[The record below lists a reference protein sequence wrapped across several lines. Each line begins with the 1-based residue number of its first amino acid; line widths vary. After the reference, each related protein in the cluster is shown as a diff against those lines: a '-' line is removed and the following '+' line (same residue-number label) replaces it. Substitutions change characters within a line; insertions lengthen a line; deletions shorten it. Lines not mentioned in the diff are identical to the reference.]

1 MKQPLQTTLLG
12 LAVSLI
18 LSCFAA
24 NADTAKTTTPEIEYQ
39 RYYSG
44 DPEGRK
50 YHPLLLSPI
59 PEELIYRPLLT
70 ATANI
75 DDTPEKETVVLILVY
90 MKTLPRDDGWMRAHG
105 ASWLQAFLFI
115 TEADTK
121 AKGLKRKDAFK
132 FFDAG
137 APALDVPAAKS
148 IELRNPPLVF
158 VQSPE
163 DAFKSRDISFKLV
176 DLTGD
181 GTLDVWIESIYGVA
195 AVSFQNGE
203 FREIFNSYTIAGPLP
218 DADYVDLDND
228 GIYEIKI
235 PYSIQIQGF
244 PGAPYLPWISLY
256 EWDGTTY
263 ILNNERFYAENND
276 YLIQLLGQYN
286 YLLLRHGHLM
296 EQSEIHRFYLG
307 LVYYYRGNKSPSD
320 LEWILKHAK
329 TDDYIQVA
337 KSLLGK
343 LPSPQR

>member
-1 MKQPLQTTLLG
+1 MKKTLQITLLG

-18 LSCFAA
+18 PSCFAA
-24 NADTAKTTTPEIEYQ
+24 NADTTKTTTSEVKYQ
-39 RYYSG
+39 RPSSR
-44 DPEGRK
+44 EEQR
-50 YHPLLLSPI
+50 YHRLLLSPT
-59 PEELIYRPLLT
+59 PEELIYRTLLT

-90 MKTLPRDDGWMRAHG
+90 MKTPARDWMRSYG
-105 ASWLQAFLFI
+105 DSWLQAFLFI
-115 TEADTK
+115 TEADTN
-121 AKGLKRKDAFK
+121 AKVPKRKDAFK

-137 APALDVPAAKS
+137 TPALDVPPAKAV
-148 IELRNPPLVF
+148 ELQNPPFVF
-158 VQSPE
+158 TQPPE
-163 DAFKSRDISFKLV
+163 DVFKARDASFKLV

-181 GTLDVWIESIYGVA
+181 GTLDIWIESIYGVA
-195 AVSFQNGE
+195 AISYQNSE
-203 FREIFNSYTIAGPLP
+203 FKEIFNSYTIAGPLP

-286 YLLLRHGHLM
+286 YLLLRHGSIM
-296 EQSEIHRFYLG
+296 ERSEIHRFYLG
-307 LVYYYRGNKSPSD
+307 LVYYYRGSKSPSH
-320 LEWILKHAK
+320 LQWILKHAK
-329 TDDYIQVA
+329 NEDYIQAA
-337 KSLLGK
+337 KSLMEK
-343 LPSPQR
+343 LPSPQK